1 MTAPLAFYAP
11 LKPPDDPTPSGDRRM
26 ARALVQALARA
37 GQSVELASRLRSY
50 DRSGDPLRQ
59 RRIEALGG
67 RLAARLLR
75 RYRARSPAARPRAW
89 LTYHPYHKSP
99 DWLGPV
105 VADELG
111 IPYLLV
117 EASFA
122 PKQAGGPFAR
132 GHAASERAIRRADV
146 ALALTA
152 RDAECLAPLILPPAE
167 LRRLPPF
174 LDPGALSGGRERAR
188 APPRGPEHPFRPR
201 PAVPWLLAVAMMRAD
216 VKRNSYLLL
225 ADALGRL
232 GERSWQ
238 LLVVGDGPARC
249 EIEAALSRLGRARV
263 AFAGAVPE
271 TSLAAYYAAADL
283 LVWPAVREAYGLAML
298 EAQAA
303 GLPVIA
309 GREGGVAEVVQDG
322 ITGVLCAPRDPAG
335 FAQATCG
342 CSPTASGGGR
352 WVRRRPASS
361 CASAASSRRQRR
373 LPRRS
378 KRRARSGRRG
388 HDAAAADPPRRDLLE
403 RERPDPGPRRPRPL
417 GPGTRRGRGLA
428 AAAGL
433 GRGALADEPAA
444 PGETDGGA
452 ARGRPV
458 LVEPRLTEM
467 DWGEWEG
474 RRGVDL
480 RAEAPS
486 ALARSEAQGLDLR
499 PPGGESPRDV
509 CARLRALAA
518 DLAADPAP
526 VVAVCHKGVI
536 RAALALATGWE
547 MRSEPPLR
555 LGRDQALA
563 LACHADGRLQL
574 RPPPLA
580 LAA

>member
-1 MTAPLAFYAP
+1 M
-11 LKPPDDPTPSGDRRM
+11 
-26 ARALVQALARA
+26 
-37 GQSVELASRLRSY
+37 
-50 DRSGDPLRQ
+50 
-59 RRIEALGG
+59 
-67 RLAARLLR
+67 
-75 RYRARSPAARPRAW
+75 
-89 LTYHPYHKSP
+89 
-99 DWLGPV
+99 

-167 LRRLPPF
+167 LHRLPPF
-174 LDPGALSGGRERAR
+174 LDPGPYQAAASGRGRHRSVLSTRFGLD
-188 APPRGPEHPFRPR
+188 

-216 VKRNSYLLL
+216 VKRDSYLLL

-335 FAQATCG
+335 FAQATAAAARGRRAAAVDG
-342 CSPTASGGGR
+342 CGGGPL
-352 WVRRRPASS
+352 RPAR
-361 CASAASSRRQRR
+361 AQ
-373 LPRRS
+373 PRAGGSDACRG
-378 KRRARSGRRG
+378 ARSGGR
-388 HDAAAADPPRRDLLE
+388 
-403 RERPDPGPRRPRPL
+403 DPGGAVVTPL
-417 GPGTRRGRGLA
+417 LLIRHGATSWNESGRIQGRADLGLSARGTRRGRGLA

-452 ARGRPV
+452 AHRPSGARRAAADRDGLGRMGGSA
-458 LVEPRLTEM
+458 RRRSA
-467 DWGEWEG
+467 
-474 RRGVDL
+474 RRGAVG
-480 RAEAPS
+480 
-486 ALARSEAQGLDLR
+486 ARS
-499 PPGGESPRDV
+499 
-509 CARLRALAA
+509 
-518 DLAADPAP
+518 
-526 VVAVCHKGVI
+526 
-536 RAALALATGWE
+536 
-547 MRSEPPLR
+547 
-555 LGRDQALA
+555 
-563 LACHADGRLQL
+563 
-574 RPPPLA
+574 
-580 LAA
+580 